1 MRGHIRKRGSKWV
14 LVVDVGY
21 DENGRRKQ
29 RWHSG
34 FATKREASNALT
46 EVLSRLQHQEYIE
59 PSKLTVGA
67 FLREWLDAVQVKLRP
82 STWASYSLNVEH
94 YIVPAL
100 GTIPLQN
107 LTAAKLNAFY
117 ADLLRNGR
125 TRRDGG
131 LSRRSVRYV
140 HTIIR
145 KALHEAVRWNRLARN
160 VADLADPP
168 SQGTTRAMKVWDA
181 DELRRFLEH
190 VQDDRYY
197 AAWLVAATTGV
208 RRGELLGLRWR
219 DVDLDAGR
227 IGITQSL
234 VAFRRGSTGDVVFS
248 APKTAK
254 GRRSIALDAIT
265 LATLKSHRGTQ
276 VEERLAWGGAYEN
289 NDLVFAREDGSAIHP
304 DAFSWWFRQHV
315 KAAEL
320 LPIRLHDLRHSH
332 ATLALRAGVHPKV
345 VSERL
350 GHATVSITLDTYSH
364 AIPAMEEE
372 AAEKV
377 AALVFG
383 G

>member
-1 MRGHIRKRGSKWV
+1 MRGHIRRRGNKWAV
-14 LVVDVGY
+14 IVDTGV
-21 DENGRRKQ
+21 DESGQ
-29 RWHSG
+29 RQQKWHSG
-34 FATKREASNALT
+34 FSTKRDAVRALT
-46 EVLSRLQHQEYIE
+46 EILGQLQSGAYVE
-59 PSKLTVGA
+59 PSKQTVA
-67 FLREWLDAVQVKLRP
+67 TFLREWLTAVQVKLRP

-100 GTIPLQN
+100 GTIPLQS

-117 ADLLRNGR
+117 ADLLRDGR
-125 TRRDGG
+125 TKRDGG

-140 HTIIR
+140 HTIVR
-145 KALHEAVRWNRLARN
+145 KALHEAVRWNWLARN

-168 SQGTTRAMKVWDA
+168 SQGATSQEMKVWDA

-190 VQDDRYY
+190 VRDDRYY

-234 VAFRRGSTGDVVFS
+234 VAFRRGSTGDVAFS

-254 GRRSIALDAIT
+254 GRRSIALDVTT
-265 LATLKSHRGTQ
+265 LATLKSHRGRQ
-276 VEERLAWGGAYEN
+276 VEKRLAWGGAYQN
-289 NDLVFAREDGSAIHP
+289 TDLVFAREDGSAIHP
-304 DAFSWWFRQHV
+304 DNFSWWFRQHV
-315 KAAEL
+315 KAAGL
-320 LPIRLHDLRHSH
+320 LPIRLHDLRHTH

-350 GHATVSITLDTYSH
+350 GHASVGITLDTYSH

-372 AAEKV
+372 AAEKI

-383 G
+383 

>member
-1 MRGHIRKRGSKWV
+1 MRSRLGTWA
-14 LVVDVGY
+14 
-21 DENGRRKQ
+21 RRQ

-34 FATKREASNALT
+34 FETKRAASKALV
-46 EVLSRLQHQEYIE
+46 EILGRLQSGAYVE
-59 PSKLTVGA
+59 PSRQTLAT
-67 FLREWLDAVQVKLRP
+67 FLGEWLDAVQVKLRP
-82 STWASYSLNVEH
+82 STWASYRLNVEH
-94 YIVPAL
+94 YIAPAL

-125 TRRDGG
+125 TRGDGG

-168 SQGTTRAMKVWDA
+168 SQGATPQEMKVWDA

-190 VQDDRYY
+190 VRDDRYY

-219 DVDLDAGR
+219 DVDLVAGR
-227 IGITQSL
+227 VGITQSL
-234 VAFRRGSTGDVVFS
+234 VAFRRGSAGDVVYS
-248 APKTAK
+248 PPKTAK
-254 GRRSIALDAIT
+254 GRRSIALDATT
-265 LATLKSHRGTQ
+265 LATLKSHRGRQ
-276 VEERLAWGGAYEN
+276 VEERLAWGGAYQN

-304 DAFSWWFRQHV
+304 DNFSWWFRQHV

-383 G
+383 